1 MALWRRAGA
10 EDDTDVRRCDEEN
23 HRSLQGSPAPSSHH
37 SGGHTAG
44 PHSAVAP
51 VGPHSPRIRPGC
63 GRMDHHPVRGM
74 DHLHEHPRD
83 DRQHSARHI
92 GVDLLAIV
100 ALVSTV
106 CVQQYW
112 ASWAVV
118 LMVASGEAIES
129 YAQNKARGNLTALI
143 KAAPQQAARGHIARR
158 CRRRRGAT
166 DRGRLPQGAA
176 GRRAG
181 AARRQADHHGQRSFR
196 HGPGERRQARLGAHR
211 ATRRDC
217 AGRRPAALRHR
228 KRRPEQHQRRAGA
241 AHPVRRREG
250 ALGLH
255 QWLDHDDDPAR
266 RHSPRIRSTSRS

>member
-83 DRQHSARHI
+83 DRQHSARPHWRRSARHRRTRLHRLRTAI
-92 GVDLLAIV
+92 LGVV
-100 ALVSTV
+100 G
-106 CVQQYW
+106 
-112 ASWAVV
+112 
-118 LMVASGEAIES
+118 SGAHGGLR
-129 YAQNKARGNLTALI
+129 RGNRIVRAEQGARQSHRTHQSG
-143 KAAPQQAARGHIARR
+143 AATGARGHIARR

-181 AARRQADHHGQRSFR
+181 AARRQADHQGQRSFS
-196 HGPGERRQARLGAHR
+196 
-211 ATRRDC
+211 TR
-217 AGRRPAALRHR
+217 
-228 KRRPEQHQRRAGA
+228 
-241 AHPVRRREG
+241 
-250 ALGLH
+250 
-255 QWLDHDDDPAR
+255 
-266 RHSPRIRSTSRS
+266 SR